1 MIRRGGRIVNHYV
14 NFTEMAEGIKDDRVG
29 MHVRSDVERFLPDIV
44 GDRPEIANG
53 ILLEE
58 FTRSRAITNNI
69 MSKHRRKVMCRRR
82 LNGFTQTV
90 DRTVQVRRQAVPFRN
105 RSRSCDARFLDSLLD
120 IRVFRIHLLDVLE
133 LGTGAAKLAAFQ
145 VGASQ
150 GFLQRQVIRILFDKR
165 FQDITSRL
173 RTVLRR
179 KDNTGARTRRRLF
192 PQGRDGFT
200 SLYKVRTESKNA
212 LVKLFGGIEMSLVFV
227 QVALQQKKVG
237 VDRELRKGIFHQGR
251 ATIQLATAAVEFR
264 QQLIGSRFITVR
276 KAYDRLQFVRR
287 LDRPTALHEQA
298 TIPQP
303 RLVKGGGLFRCDSGQ
318 FQCGSRV
325 TRLINLAAFQIGGQA
340 RTGVTRLNFFGEQ
353 RKTILLQAR
362 KRIQF
367 KQGIQLSQQSRQQIR
382 IQHHDTI
389 VDIVGRTVGART
401 EKFHRTAKFGLHLGR
416 HIGQRLGHIGSIAT
430 NHRRPGRK
438 PIRVTPHYNLVGT
451 VNIIKAKAHKSK
463 QCPTTQCQKEVC
475 RPTGRRRRI
484 RHYFS
489 KKSASF
495 SLCSL
500 LFCKRRSVLF
510 LIWRTRSRLSFKS
523 SPMSLSVVSSTVSSP

>member
-82 LNGFTQTV
+82 LDGFTQTV

-105 RSRSCDARFLDSLLD
+105 RSRSCDTRFLDSLLD

-212 LVKLFGGIEMSLVFV
+212 LVKLFSGIEMTLVFV
-227 QVALQQKKVG
+227 QVTLQQKKVG
-237 VDRELRKGIFHQGR
+237 IDRELRKGIFHQGR
-251 ATIQLATAAVEFR
+251 ATIQLATAAVKFR

-298 TIPQP
+298 TIP
-303 RLVKGGGLFRCDSGQ
+303 
-318 FQCGSRV
+318 
-325 TRLINLAAFQIGGQA
+325 
-340 RTGVTRLNFFGEQ
+340 
-353 RKTILLQAR
+353 
-362 KRIQF
+362 
-367 KQGIQLSQQSRQQIR
+367 
-382 IQHHDTI
+382 
-389 VDIVGRTVGART
+389 
-401 EKFHRTAKFGLHLGR
+401 
-416 HIGQRLGHIGSIAT
+416 
-430 NHRRPGRK
+430 
-438 PIRVTPHYNLVGT
+438 
-451 VNIIKAKAHKSK
+451 
-463 QCPTTQCQKEVC
+463 
-475 RPTGRRRRI
+475 
-484 RHYFS
+484 
-489 KKSASF
+489 
-495 SLCSL
+495 
-500 LFCKRRSVLF
+500 
-510 LIWRTRSRLSFKS
+510 
-523 SPMSLSVVSSTVSSP
+523 